1 MRNNQSTFRLAA
13 LTALSFLAVFA
24 DHAPAQT
31 ALFSPRRDFPV
42 GGDSRAVVVG
52 DFNRDGMTDVAT
64 AELSSNNISV
74 LLGNG
79 DGTFRP
85 ALPLAVSLPRAL
97 TVGDF
102 NGDGVPDLAVG
113 GSQGVSIFLG
123 NGDGTFQPAR
133 DFAVG
138 GQPALALAAGD
149 FNRDGALDLAVVIGA
164 QPVFVLLGRGDGT
177 FQAAQSFAADG
188 ANTVV
193 AVADL
198 NCDGALDIVTVNRV
212 GTTTGSST
220 TSVLLGDGDGTF
232 RSAQVFPS
240 GYRGTFPGAIEV
252 VDFNRDGAVDLVV
265 LNNDGDGGSVISL
278 HLGNGDGTF
287 QPARRLTTG
296 KDFRGLASSDFDGD
310 GKLDLA
316 VTNVLSTM
324 SNEVFALWVLRGNGD
339 GTVRAPLS
347 FEATGVP
354 GPAAVGDFTGEGS
367 PDLVVANLRS
377 TVSLFINNTESFWVD
392 MAHVTPTGSSLRKTS
407 GCDGCFDA
415 SATSR
420 QQIAAGNG
428 YAEFTAMETPLARMG
443 GLARVGTEPRC
454 ENIDFGISLQ
464 AGIAEVRENGVY
476 RADTT
481 FVTGDVFRITVQA
494 SEVAYAKNGVVF
506 YTSAGRAASPLA
518 FVGVLANLDA
528 TVSNV
533 LIVAN
538 P

>member
-1 MRNNQSTFRLAA
+1 MRNNQSTFRQAA

-42 GGDSRAVVVG
+42 GEDSRAVVVG

-97 TVGDF
+97 IVGDF
-102 NGDGVPDLAVG
+102 NGDGGPDLAVG

-123 NGDGTFQPAR
+123 NGDGTFQLAG

-138 GQPALALAAGD
+138 GRPALGLAAGD

-188 ANTVV
+188 FNTVV

-198 NCDGALDIVTVNRV
+198 NGDGALDIVTVNRL
-212 GTTTGSST
+212 GTTSNSST
-220 TSVLLGDGDGTF
+220 TSVLLGNGDWTF
-232 RSAQVFPS
+232 RSARVFPS
-240 GYRGTFPGAIEV
+240 GHTGTFPGAIEV
-252 VDFNRDGAVDLVV
+252 VDFNRDGALDLVV

-287 QPARRLTTG
+287 QPARRLATG

-324 SNEVFALWVLRGNGD
+324 STEVFALWVLRGNGD
-339 GTVRAPLS
+339 GTVQAPLS

-367 PDLVVANLRS
+367 PDLVVANVRF
-377 TVSLFINNTESFWVD
+377 TASLFINNTESFWVD
-392 MAHVTPTGSSLRKTS
+392 MVHVTATGSSLRKTS

-420 QQIAAGNG
+420 RQIAANG
-428 YAEFTAMETPLARMG
+428 YAEFTAMETPMIRMG
-443 GLARVGTEPRC
+443 GLARVGTEPDC
-454 ENIDFGISLQ
+454 ENIDFGIRLQ
-464 AGIAEVRENGVY
+464 AGIAEIRENGVY

-494 SEVAYAKNGVVF
+494 SEVTYAKNGVVF
-506 YTSAGRAASPLA
+506 YTSAARAASPLV

-533 LIVAN
+533 VIAAN